1 MLTLPEVC
9 ASRSSFVGALAGVYE
24 NSAWVAEEAYAGS
37 PFSTLT
43 ALAEAM
49 DAVVAASAEERQLAL
64 LRAHPSLAGRAALA
78 GTLSAASTEEQARAG
93 LGTLSPDEMARFT
106 SLNARYTEKFG
117 FPFIFAVR
125 NATKGVI
132 LAAFE
137 LRLANSAGVEHA
149 TCLKHVKKIAWM
161 RLTEL
166 VRHVPTGKLTTHVL
180 DTAKGGPAGGM
191 QVTLRRRCAA
201 ASSAAA
207 GGAAGGYR
215 RWEWE
220 TLAMFVTNADG
231 RLDSPA
237 LHGDALNVGHYELEF
252 GVSRYFSGE
261 SVEEAATPFLD
272 DVVLRFGIDNAEKHY
287 HVPLLCSPW
296 SYSTYRGS

>member
-1 MLTLPEVC
+1 MQTLSEVC
-9 ASRSSFVGALAGVYE
+9 ATRSSFVAALAGVYE
-24 NSAWVAEEAYAGS
+24 HSAWVAEEAYVGS
-37 PFSTLT
+37 PFITLT

-49 DAVVAASAEERQLAL
+49 DAVVGESSAERQLAL

-78 GTLSAASTEEQARAG
+78 GALSAASAEEQARAG
-93 LGTLSPDEMARFT
+93 LDTLSPDEMERFT
-106 SLNARYTEKFG
+106 ALNARYTEKFG

-125 NATKGVI
+125 NTTKFAI

-137 LRLANSAGVEHA
+137 LRLANSVGVEHA

-166 VRHVPTGKLTTHVL
+166 VRHVPSGKLTTHVL

-191 QVTLRRRCAA
+191 HVTLRRRCAA

-207 GGAAGGYR
+207 GGAGGSR
-215 RWEWE
+215 RWE
-220 TLAMFVTNADG
+220 TLATFVTNADG
-231 RLDSPA
+231 RLDAPA
-237 LHGDALNVGHYELEF
+237 LHGDALVVGHYELEF

-261 SVEEAATPFLD
+261 SVDSAATPFLD
-272 DVVLRFGIDNAEKHY
+272 DVALRFGIDNAEKHY